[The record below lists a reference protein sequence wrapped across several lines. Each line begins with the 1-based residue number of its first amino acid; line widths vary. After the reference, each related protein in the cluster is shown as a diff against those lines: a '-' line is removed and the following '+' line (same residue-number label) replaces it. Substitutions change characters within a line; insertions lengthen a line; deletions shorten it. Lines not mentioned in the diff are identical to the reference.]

1 MSAHPILILIHYH
14 SPGVSYDTSLS
25 MWHLGF
31 VILLCKMFF
40 KAIKVYKSKNKMHV
54 PSEE

>member
-1 MSAHPILILIHYH
+1 MSAHPILILIHCH